1 MVTETKSAIDAK
13 ALHHES
19 LVVDGLS
26 VMALTPKNIDEA
38 LGAGLD
44 AIHFTSV
51 RPRHDLAPALKD
63 IAAAREAIDAN
74 SNKLMLAR
82 TADDVRE
89 AKTSGRLGI
98 ILGLQDPKPIRDDIA
113 YLRTL
118 ADLGVRV
125 VQLTHNTQNYIGTGC
140 LEPDHGLTRFGRKVV
155 AEMNRLGIIVDIA
168 HCGPKTSLDAI
179 ECSER
184 PVLCSHSNPRAIVAS
199 PRNKPDEVFERLAAK
214 GGVAGIACWSP
225 MTYRGNGK
233 RPGLADMLD
242 CFDHVLRLIGP
253 DHVAIGTDMCEG
265 LYTSKEEWQAN
276 HGPSGNY
283 PEVTGQL
290 GSWYGFETWYAEGID
305 HMVHIPNITS
315 GLLER
320 GHSVDATRKVLG
332 ENILRVLAN
341 A

>member
-1 MVTETKSAIDAK
+1 MKDDRVDANK
-13 ALHHES
+13 LHHDS
-19 LVVDGLS
+19 LVIDGLS
-26 VMALTPKNIDEA
+26 VMALTPPNIDEA
-38 LGAGLD
+38 LEAGLD

-63 IAAAREAIDAN
+63 IAAARDAIDRY
-74 SNKLMLAR
+74 SGKLVLAK
-82 TADDVRE
+82 TADDVRA
-89 AKTSGRLGI
+89 AKASGRLGI
-98 ILGLQDPKPIRDDIA
+98 VLGLQDPKPIRDDLA

-155 AEMNRLGIIVDIA
+155 AEMNRLGILVDIA
-168 HCGPKTSLDAI
+168 HCGVKTSLDAI
-179 ECSER
+179 ECSEL
-184 PVLCSHSNPRAIVAS
+184 PVLCTHSNPKAVVDS
-199 PRNKPDEVFERLAAK
+199 PRNKPDEVFEKLAK
-214 GGVAGIACWSP
+214 KKGVAGIACWSP

-233 RPGLADMLD
+233 RPTLSDMLD
-242 CFDHVLRLIGP
+242 CFDHVLRLVGP

-283 PEVTGQL
+283 PEVTGTL

-305 HMVHIPNITS
+305 RMAKIPDITS
-315 GLLER
+315 GLLAR
-320 GHSVDATRKVLG
+320 GHAPDSVRKVLG
-332 ENILRVLAN
+332 ESFLRVLAS